1 MLAIGFVFVNSLD
14 RLIYAHT
21 CMVSIKPVYLHR
33 TLMLFLLV
41 VTRASRFATTRL
53 TTAALVEIAVFGGCW
68 HYRTFYGSCMP
79 PRPTPR

>member
-21 CMVSIKPVYLHR
+21 CTVSIKPVYLHR

-41 VTRASRFATTRL
+41 VTRAS
-53 TTAALVEIAVFGGCW
+53 ALLRHA
-68 HYRTFYGSCMP
+68 
-79 PRPTPR
+79 